1 MSYSSDEA
9 VSVTEGEVLFTLVLK
24 ATEATTVSEVLSMG
38 SDITPA
44 ESYIGK
50 DMEVGKVSLE
60 VRNAETAEFALY
72 QNEQTHSE
80 QRQ

>member
-1 MSYSSDEA
+1 MEVESGALAMTNANVGVHTGKLTMSYSSDEA

-44 ESYIGK
+44 ESYIGGIWK
-50 DMEVGKVSLE
+50 
-60 VRNAETAEFALY
+60 
-72 QNEQTHSE
+72 
-80 QRQ
+80 